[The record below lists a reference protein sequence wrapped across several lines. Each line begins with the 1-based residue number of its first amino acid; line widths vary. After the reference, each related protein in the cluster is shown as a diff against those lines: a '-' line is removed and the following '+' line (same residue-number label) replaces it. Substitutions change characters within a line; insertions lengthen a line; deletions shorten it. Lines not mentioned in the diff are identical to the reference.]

1 MFDAYFICFILN
13 KNTFSVRKIEEER
26 IIGDDLSIMMIV
38 ISGFQNA
45 IKRETKDNLDTKIKC
60 NQEEY
65 KNHSLLYSKQLL

>member
-1 MFDAYFICFILN
+1 
-13 KNTFSVRKIEEER
+13 
-26 IIGDDLSIMMIV
+26 MMIV